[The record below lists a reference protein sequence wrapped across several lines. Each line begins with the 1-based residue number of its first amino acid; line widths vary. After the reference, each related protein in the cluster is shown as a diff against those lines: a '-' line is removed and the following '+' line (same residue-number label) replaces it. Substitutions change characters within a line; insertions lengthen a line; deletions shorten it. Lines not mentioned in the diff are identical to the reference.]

1 MTLSGHPNEHHHLD
15 HLQQNHRGVS
25 RGYRL
30 EWVSTSMSCVRNSDV
45 RRLETFARNDKD
57 FSSSSEVT
65 RRWTFLIWKNK
76 NSIFLTLRY
85 IKSTIICYRCSTSIW
100 LLFFCC
106 CSVFFLV
113 YTIVKMYPF
122 KNNAKTKS
130 TEKNSKTIPLINYKK
145 KTERKTKRP
154 KHNH

>member
-1 MTLSGHPNEHHHLD
+1 MEAVALDLVAPSTIYNYWPWVATRTNTITSAICSTTIVGFREAIGLNEL
-15 HLQQNHRGVS
+15 
-25 RGYRL
+25 
-30 EWVSTSMSCVRNSDV
+30 V
-45 RRLETFARNDKD
+45 RRFETFARNDKD

-65 RRWTFLIWKNK
+65 RRWTFLIWKKNK

-100 LLFFCC
+100 LLVFLLLQC
-106 CSVFFLV
+106 FFLV

-130 TEKNSKTIPLINYKK
+130 TEKNSKTIPLIN
-145 KTERKTKRP
+145 
-154 KHNH
+154 